1 MAQPSTRRTVAP
13 ADIPRPPFPAS
24 PALVAGDWVFLGGTL
39 ATDWKNGIAP
49 PWRGPADFPYDVPAL
64 ARQTEGIYETFR
76 TLLRAAGSE
85 LAHLVRL
92 DQFTTAHDQFRHY
105 LPVRDRYLVRDRP
118 ASTAVA
124 IRELL
129 IPDALIQVD
138 GIAILP
144 REGFYNVG
152 INTPA
157 APQPRAGYS
166 MAVRAGDWIW
176 CSGASPTDFTSR
188 AAYPG
193 GPGHAQPEEII
204 VDPNFW
210 YGSEIQNQARYDL
223 KKLAL
228 YLESAGSDLHHALKA
243 QVYLT
248 DARDLGGLITVWRE
262 CFGDDPPA
270 TSVQVIDQMG
280 IAGSRV
286 EINLI
291 ALARGSALGRE
302 VIRTSAAPPPHLP
315 VPQAIK
321 AGPFLFLSG
330 QEAVTAE
337 GIDPRAQP
345 RGGSPYLGSRGRDE
359 MQVILEHLDA
369 ICRAAGGSLADIVR
383 MQLFTPDLREVGPA
397 LGPWADAFGPDGPTL
412 TVVGVSGP
420 LPVPALAL
428 TVDTIAYLP

>member
-302 VIRTSAAPPPHLP
+302 VIRTSAAPPPPPPRSPGDQGGAVSLPLWPGSSHRRGYRPTRTATGRLTLPRLARSRRDAGDPGAPRCHLP
-315 VPQAIK
+315 CGWWLPSRHRPDAAIYSRPPR
-321 AGPFLFLSG
+321 GR
-330 QEAVTAE
+330 
-337 GIDPRAQP
+337 PRARP
-345 RGGSPYLGSRGRDE
+345 LG
-359 MQVILEHLDA
+359 
-369 ICRAAGGSLADIVR
+369 
-383 MQLFTPDLREVGPA
+383 
-397 LGPWADAFGPDGPTL
+397 
-412 TVVGVSGP
+412 
-420 LPVPALAL
+420 
-428 TVDTIAYLP
+428 